1 MHSGYGKLSGFISLF
16 IVQIIFLVLYW
27 VYVRYDVEAL
37 PKDDVLEQQPEG
49 NGLKE
54 EHVSKYPRE
63 YYHWNSFDG
72 RKAFKNFPSSSLLHT
87 ACATDRNI
95 YVLCDI
101 GDLHSS
107 VTFLRLVQC

>member
-1 MHSGYGKLSGFISLF
+1 MKEICVKMHSPYSKVSGFISLF

-37 PKDDVLEQQPEG
+37 PKDETAEG

-63 YYHWNSFDG
+63 YYHWNSSVQF
-72 RKAFKNFPSSSLLHT
+72 SLM
-87 ACATDRNI
+87 I
-95 YVLCDI
+95 
-101 GDLHSS
+101 
-107 VTFLRLVQC
+107 

>member
-1 MHSGYGKLSGFISLF
+1 MHSGYSKLSGFISLF

-27 VYVRYDVEAL
+27 VYVRYDEEAL
-37 PKDDVLEQQPEG
+37 PPKDDVLQGTEG

-72 RKAFKNFPSSSLLHT
+72 IKAFKNFPSSSFFYRPTWLAYILYFLHT
-87 ACATDRNI
+87 PT
-95 YVLCDI
+95 
-101 GDLHSS
+101 
-107 VTFLRLVQC
+107 TM